1 MSVFRIGGISYL
13 RIPAP
18 DPLAA
23 ARFYGSVFGWD
34 IDLERDDPSFTDG
47 TGHVIGHFMRDLP
60 VARGAGIVPYV
71 YVADVD
77 AVTEKA
83 VSQGGKIETARYP
96 EGNLW
101 VAVITDPAGNR
112 IGVWQQSNER

>member
-1 MSVFRIGGISYL
+1 MSVFRIGGVSYL

-18 DPLAA
+18 DPQTV
-23 ARFYGSVFGWD
+23 ARFYSSVFGWD
-34 IDLERDDPSFTDG
+34 IDLERDAPRFTDG
-47 TGHVIGHFMRDLP
+47 TGHVIGHFMRELP
-60 VARGAGIVPYV
+60 VAGDAGFIPYV

-77 AVTEKA
+77 AVLEKA
-83 VSQGGKIETARYP
+83 ASEGGAIDTARYP

-112 IGVWQQSNER
+112 IGIWQRSNGG

>member
-1 MSVFRIGGISYL
+1 MSVFRVGGVSYL

-18 DPLAA
+18 DPHNL
-23 ARFYGSVFGWD
+23 ARFYGSVLGWD
-34 IDLERDDPSFTDG
+34 VDLERDVPNFTDG
-47 TGHVIGHFMRDLP
+47 TGHVIGHFMRELP
-60 VARGAGIVPYV
+60 VAGAAGFIPYV

-77 AVTEKA
+77 AVLRSA
-83 VSQGGKIETARYP
+83 VSEGGAIDTARYA

-112 IGVWQQSNER
+112 MGVWQRSSGG

>member
-18 DPLAA
+18 DPQDLAG
-23 ARFYGSVFGWD
+23 FYGSVFGWD
-34 IDLERDDPSFTDG
+34 IDLERDDPSFSDG
-47 TGHVIGHFMRDLP
+47 SGHVIGHFMSDLP
-60 VARGAGIVPYV
+60 VAGAAGFIPYV

-77 AVTEKA
+77 AAVGKA
-83 VSQGGKIETARYP
+83 VSAGGAIDTARYP

-112 IGVWQQSNER
+112 IGIWQRSNGG